1 MRNFILIALLTLP
14 ATSWAGKLDLDYYHP
29 SPTKAFM
36 WSAVAPAG
44 GMFYLVSQRPRGD
57 AEYIEQGL
65 LFLIVES
72 SVLLLLYTQAKNGK
86 NIVAPLTVFMG
97 IKIFE
102 FDTVIDAA
110 ETERHKMMMMADLLE
125 K

>member
-1 MRNFILIALLTLP
+1 MKLFALLALLALP

-44 GMFYLVSQRPRGD
+44 GMFYLAGQVPQNI
-57 AEYIEQGL
+57 EYIEQGVMFL
-65 LFLIVES
+65 AVEAAVLYLFYNQARQRKNV
-72 SVLLLLYTQAKNGK
+72 VL
-86 NIVAPLTVFMG
+86 PLTVFMG

-102 FDTVIDAA
+102 FDAVIDAA
-110 ETERHKMMMMADLLE
+110 ETERHKKMMSDLVGE
-125 K
+125 